1 MRLVTWNVNSL
12 RARTE
17 RVKNWIL
24 ANNPDVLCLQE
35 TKCSDEVYPFELFR
49 ELGYESVH
57 YGFGQWNG
65 VAIISRVG
73 LEKIQY
79 GFANPTDEITKE
91 ARLIRAT
98 CSGIDVWAVYVPNG
112 RMVGSEHYEAK
123 LLWLET
129 LRRELEDKADKRSAL
144 LLCGDFNI
152 APSDSDVFDITQFQG
167 QTHVTERE
175 RSRLKE
181 LLDWG
186 LLDAARENSG
196 DDASLPF
203 TWWDYRGG
211 SFHKNFGMRID
222 LMLVTEPLYTRMES
236 IYVDRDARKKGTA
249 VDIPPS
255 DHAPVV
261 LSASL

>member
-1 MRLVTWNVNSL
+1 MRLATWNVNSL

-17 RVKNWIL
+17 RVKHWIL
-24 ANNPDVLCLQE
+24 ENNPDVLCLQE

-49 ELGYESVH
+49 ELGYESAH

-73 LEKIQY
+73 LEKVQY
-79 GFANPTDEITKE
+79 GFSNPTDEITKE
-91 ARLIRAT
+91 ARLIRAS
-98 CSGIDVWAVYVPNG
+98 CSGIDIWSVYVPNG
-112 RMVGSEHYEAK
+112 RIVGSEHYEAK
-123 LLWLET
+123 LLWLEV
-129 LRRELEDKADKRSAL
+129 LKQELTDKADNQSAL
-144 LLCGDFNI
+144 LVCGDFNI
-152 APSDSDVFDITQFQG
+152 APSDTDVFDINQFQG

-175 RSRLKE
+175 RMRLKE
-181 LLDWG
+181 LLGWG
-186 LLDAARENSG
+186 LVDTAREIS
-196 DDASLPF
+196 SEETLPF

-222 LMLVTEPLYTRMES
+222 LMLATEALYRQTES

-249 VDIPPS
+249 VAVPPS

-261 LSASL
+261 LNTTS